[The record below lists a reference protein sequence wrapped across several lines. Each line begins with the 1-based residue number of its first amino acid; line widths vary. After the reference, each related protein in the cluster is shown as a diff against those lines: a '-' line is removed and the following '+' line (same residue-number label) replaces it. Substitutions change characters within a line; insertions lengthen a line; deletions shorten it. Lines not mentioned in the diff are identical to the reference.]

1 MSPCASCAVRDVA
14 LTNVVA
20 RGPPLTSITEVALK
34 PVPVR
39 VRSGA
44 VVAAAATLVGAII
57 VITGNGFTI
66 EYAKTLDVP
75 PFGGA
80 GGGAAGLVTAM
91 ESVPAV
97 ARSAAVRFACTT
109 VLFMKPVG
117 RFVLFTLTT
126 DCGAKLVPVRTN
138 VTPNDPART
147 VVGEMEVIVGTL
159 LGAGVIVK
167 VREVADVPPPGVG
180 VNTTT
185 VAVPGLAIR
194 LAGTL
199 VVIWLVLRKV
209 VTSAF
214 PFHSTSE
221 PGEKLLPVTVKVNA
235 VPPAC
240 AVVGDIA
247 LRDGFGKLICCW
259 QAGSKTMPTKRAQKF
274 KPGLRRK
281 SLILGPFGLAY
292 SSKRNRR
299 DY

>member
-1 MSPCASCAVRDVA
+1 VVRDVE

-20 RGPPLTSITEVALK
+20 RGPPLISITEVGLK
-34 PVPVR
+34 PVPVK

-44 VVAAAATLVGAII
+44 VVAAAATLVGATV

-75 PFGGA
+75 PFGGE

-91 ESVPAV
+91 DSVPAV
-97 ARSAAVRFACTT
+97 ATSAAVRFTCRI
-109 VLFMKPVG
+109 VLFIKPVG

-126 DCGAKLVPVRTN
+126 DCGAKLVPVTTN
-138 VTPNDPART
+138 STPDDPART

-167 VREVADVPPPGVG
+167 VREVADVPPPGVE

-199 VVIWLVLRKV
+199 VVIWLVVRKV
-209 VTSAF
+209 VTSGF

-221 PGEKLLPVTVKVNA
+221 PGEKLLPFTVKVNA
-235 VPPAC
+235 VPPA
-240 AVVGDIA
+240 
-247 LRDGFGKLICCW
+247 
-259 QAGSKTMPTKRAQKF
+259 
-274 KPGLRRK
+274 
-281 SLILGPFGLAY
+281 
-292 SSKRNRR
+292 
-299 DY
+299 

>member
-1 MSPCASCAVRDVA
+1 
-14 LTNVVA
+14 LI
-20 RGPPLTSITEVALK
+20 SITEVALK
-34 PVPVR
+34 PVPVN

-44 VVAAAATLVGAII
+44 VVAAAATLVGATV

-80 GGGAAGLVTAM
+80 GGGAAGLVTAIDKT
-91 ESVPAV
+91 PAV
-97 ARSAAVRFACTT
+97 ARSVAPRLTSTIVLLMNAVN
-109 VLFMKPVG
+109 
-117 RFVLFTLTT
+117 RFVLFTVTT

-138 VTPNDPART
+138 STLDDPAST
-147 VVGEMEVIVGTL
+147 VVGEIDVIVGTL

-167 VREVADVPPPGVG
+167 AREVADVPPPGLE

-199 VVIWLVLRKV
+199 VVIWLVLRNV

-221 PGEKLLPVTVKVNA
+221 PGEKFLPVTVKVNA

-247 LRDGFGKLICCW
+247 LSDGFGKLICCW
-259 QAGSKTMPTKRAQKF
+259 QAGSKMMPTKRAQKL
-274 KPGLRRK
+274 KPRFRRK
-281 SLILGPFGLAY
+281 SFILGPFGLAY
-292 SSKRNRR
+292 SSRRNRR

>member
-1 MSPCASCAVRDVA
+1 M
-14 LTNVVA
+14 
-20 RGPPLTSITEVALK
+20 TEVALK
-34 PVPVR
+34 PVPVN
-39 VRSGA
+39 VRTGA
-44 VVAAAATLVGAII
+44 VVAPAATLVGATV

-80 GGGAAGLVTAM
+80 GGGAAGFVTAM

-97 ARSAAVRFACTT
+97 ARSATVRLTCRI
-109 VLFMKPVG
+109 VLFMKKVD

-126 DCGAKLVPVRTN
+126 DCGAKLVPVT
-138 VTPNDPART
+138 TKSAPADPART

-167 VREVADVPPPGVG
+167 VREVADVPPPGEE

-209 VTSAF
+209 VTSAA
-214 PFHSTSE
+214 PFHSTTE

-240 AVVGDIA
+240 AVVGDMA
-247 LRDGFGKLICCW
+247 FSDGFGKFICC
-259 QAGSKTMPTKRAQKF
+259 
-274 KPGLRRK
+274 
-281 SLILGPFGLAY
+281 
-292 SSKRNRR
+292 
-299 DY
+299 

>member
-1 MSPCASCAVRDVA
+1 VE

-20 RGPPLTSITEVALK
+20 RGPPLISITEVALK
-34 PVPVR
+34 PVPVK

-44 VVAAAATLVGAII
+44 VVAPAATLVGATV

-91 ESVPAV
+91 DSEPAV
-97 ARSAAVRFACTT
+97 ATSAVVRATCRI
-109 VLFMKPVG
+109 VLFMKPVD

-126 DCGAKLVPVRTN
+126 DCGAKLEPVRTN
-138 VTPNDPART
+138 VTPADPAST
-147 VVGEMEVIVGTL
+147 VVGEMDVIVGTL

-167 VREVADVPPPGVG
+167 VREVADVPPPGVE

-209 VTSAF
+209 VTSAL

-240 AVVGDIA
+240 AVVGIMD
-247 LRDGFGKLICCW
+247 LSDGFGKLICCS
-259 QAGSKTMPTKRAQKF
+259 QAGSRTTASRRTQK
-274 KPGLRRK
+274 LRPSFRCKQFIPK
-281 SLILGPFGLAY
+281 SLSPLFCL
-292 SSKRNRR
+292 KRNRR

>member
-1 MSPCASCAVRDVA
+1 ME

-20 RGPPLTSITEVALK
+20 RGPPLISITEVALK
-34 PVPVR
+34 PVPVK
-39 VRSGA
+39 VRRGA

-66 EYAKTLDVP
+66 EYAKMLDVP

-80 GGGAAGLVTAM
+80 GGGAAGFVTAM

-97 ARSAAVRFACTT
+97 ARSAAVRLTCRT
-109 VLFMKPVG
+109 VLFMKPVE

-126 DCGAKLVPVRTN
+126 DCGAKFVPVITN
-138 VTPNDPART
+138 VTPADPAST
-147 VVGEMEVIVGTL
+147 VVGEMDVIVGTL
-159 LGAGVIVK
+159 LGAGVIVN
-167 VREVADVPPPGVG
+167 VREVADVPPPGEE

-194 LAGTL
+194 LAGTW

-209 VTSAF
+209 VTSEF
-214 PFHSTSE
+214 PFHWTKE
-221 PGEKLLPVTVKVNA
+221 PGEKFLPVTVRVNA

-240 AVVGDIA
+240 AVVGEMD
-247 LRDGFGKLICCW
+247 LSDGFGKLICCS
-259 QAGSKTMPTKRAQKF
+259 QAGSRTTASRKTQKF
-274 KPGLRRK
+274 RPSFRCKRFILK
-281 SLILGPFGLAY
+281 SLSPVFCR
-292 SSKRNRR
+292 KRNRR

>member
-1 MSPCASCAVRDVA
+1 
-14 LTNVVA
+14 LI
-20 RGPPLTSITEVALK
+20 SITEVALK
-34 PVPVR
+34 PVPVK

-44 VVAAAATLVGAII
+44 VVAPAATLVGATV

-91 ESVPAV
+91 DNVPAV
-97 ARSAAVRFACTT
+97 ATSAGVRSTCRI
-109 VLFMKPVG
+109 VLFIKPVA

-138 VTPNDPART
+138 STPPDPART
-147 VVGEMEVIVGTL
+147 VVGEMDVIVGTL

-167 VREVADVPPPGVG
+167 VREVDVPPPGVE

-185 VAVPGLAIR
+185 LAVPGLAIR

-240 AVVGDIA
+240 AVVGIMD
-247 LRDGFGKLICCW
+247 LSDGFGKLICCW
-259 QAGSKTMPTKRAQKF
+259 QAGSRTTASRRTQK
-274 KPGLRRK
+274 LRPSFRCKQFIPK
-281 SLILGPFGLAY
+281 SLSPLFCR
-292 SSKRNRR
+292 KRNRR

>member
-1 MSPCASCAVRDVA
+1 M
-14 LTNVVA
+14 
-20 RGPPLTSITEVALK
+20 
-34 PVPVR
+34 PVK

-44 VVAAAATLVGAII
+44 VVAPAATLVGATV

-80 GGGAAGLVTAM
+80 GGGAAGLVTAIDS
-91 ESVPAV
+91 EPAV
-97 ARSAAVRFACTT
+97 ATSAGVRATCRT
-109 VLFMKPVG
+109 VLFTKPVD

-126 DCGAKLVPVRTN
+126 DCGAKFVPVITN
-138 VTPNDPART
+138 VTPPDPART
-147 VVGEMEVIVGTL
+147 VVGEMDVIVGTL

-167 VREVADVPPPGVG
+167 VREVADVPPPGVE

-199 VVIWLVLRKV
+199 AVISLVLRKV

-240 AVVGDIA
+240 AVVGDMD
-247 LRDGFGKLICCW
+247 LSDGFGKLICCW
-259 QAGSKTMPTKRAQKF
+259 QAASRTTASRRTQK
-274 KPGLRRK
+274 LRPSFRCKQFIPK
-281 SLILGPFGLAY
+281 SLSPLFCL
-292 SSKRNRR
+292 KRNRR